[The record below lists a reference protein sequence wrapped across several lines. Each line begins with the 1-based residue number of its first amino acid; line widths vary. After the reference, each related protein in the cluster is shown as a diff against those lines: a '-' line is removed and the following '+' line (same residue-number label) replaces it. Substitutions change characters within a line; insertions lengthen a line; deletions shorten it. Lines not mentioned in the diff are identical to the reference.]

1 MKPLSIA
8 FLADHYVGW
17 MGGAHLLANVL
28 NCVNSVAANQSVR
41 VTVLMDM
48 RALGG
53 VADQTPGNLLHVDV
67 GTLKVSGPL
76 QCLLDTTRIGQIV
89 FYKDLRRAV
98 AELAIQVVAPSSI
111 NLGTDFPIPW
121 FGYICDF
128 QHQYLPHL
136 FNQQERIQRDVLFR
150 SLVENATGVF
160 VTSATAATDV
170 ERFYPAAARSKP
182 VLRMPTA
189 LPDISTVSAPEV
201 VSGTYGIERPYFLS
215 CSQRWLHKQHPVI
228 LRAFA
233 SLIDQDPNMPAD
245 LVFTGDTS
253 DYRDPTYSAQ
263 VDALIVS
270 LGIAG
275 RVHVLGQIP
284 RSDQLA
290 LIRSALALVQASLFE
305 GQAGASGMME
315 AGLMGTR
322 MIASDLGTNRELPF
336 GRTSYFPVDDTAGL
350 AARMAGVIADRAAA
364 GPSAHPAAAIPFDEP
379 SRQLLEMASGLNL
392 LASLRSAVN

>member
-1 MKPLSIA
+1 MRPLSIA

-28 NCVNSVAANQSVR
+28 NCVNSVAVNQSVR
-41 VTVLMDM
+41 VTVLMDI
-48 RALGG
+48 RALG
-53 VADQTPGNLLHVDV
+53 AAAEQTPDNLLNVEIAN
-67 GTLKVSGPL
+67 LKVSGPL

-98 AELAIQVVAPSSI
+98 ADLSIQVMGPSSI

-136 FNQQERIQRDVLFR
+136 FSQQERIQRDILFR

-160 VTSATAATDV
+160 VTSATAAVDV
-170 ERFYPAAARSKP
+170 DRFYPAAARTKQ
-182 VLRMPTA
+182 VLRMPVA
-189 LPDISTVSAPEV
+189 LPDISTISPPEV
-201 VSGTYGIERPYFLS
+201 VTSTYGIRRPYFLS

-233 SLIDQDPNMPAD
+233 DLISGEQKVQAD

-253 DYRDPTYSAQ
+253 DYRDPAYSAQ
-263 VDALIVS
+263 VDALTAS
-270 LGIAG
+270 LGISD

-290 LIRSALALVQASLFE
+290 LIRSSLALVQASLFE

-315 AGLMGTR
+315 AALIGTR

-336 GRTSYFPVDDTAGL
+336 GRTSYFPVDATGEL
-350 AARMAGVIADRAAA
+350 TSRMASVLADCASGDQPDRQA
-364 GPSAHPAAAIPFDEP
+364 GAIPFDPP

-392 LASLRSAVN
+392 LASLRSAVQ

>member
-17 MGGAHLLANVL
+17 MGGAHLLANLL
-28 NCVNSVAANQSVR
+28 NCVNSVAANQSVQ
-41 VTVLMDM
+41 VTVLMNI
-48 RALGG
+48 RALG
-53 VADQTPGNLLHVDV
+53 ATAEQTPGNLLPVDV
-67 GTLKVSGPL
+67 ANLKVAGPL
-76 QCLLDTTRIGQIV
+76 QCLLDTTRIRQIV
-89 FYKDLRRAV
+89 FYKDLRRA
-98 AELAIQVVAPSSI
+98 AEELAIQVMGPASI

-136 FNQQERIQRDVLFR
+136 FSQQERIQRDVLFR

-160 VTSATAATDV
+160 VTSATAAVDV
-170 ERFYPAAARSKP
+170 ERFYPAAARSKQ

-189 LPDISTVSAPEV
+189 LPDITAISAPEV
-201 VSGTYGIERPYFLS
+201 VRSTYGIERPFFLS

-228 LRAFA
+228 LQAFA
-233 SLIDQDPNMPAD
+233 DLLARDPNMPAD

-253 DYRDPTYSAQ
+253 DYRDPAYSGK
-263 VDALIVS
+263 VDALIAS
-270 LGIAG
+270 LGIAQH
-275 RVHVLGQIP
+275 VHVLGQIP
-284 RSDQLA
+284 RADQLA
-290 LIRSALALVQASLFE
+290 LIRSSLALVQASLFE

-336 GRTSYFPVDDTAGL
+336 GRTLYFPVDATGEL
-350 AARMAGVIADRAAA
+350 TARMASVLADAA
-364 GPSAHPAAAIPFDEP
+364 GGGEAERKAGAIPYDTP

-392 LASLRSAVN
+392 LATLRTAA

>member
-17 MGGAHLLANVL
+17 MGGAHLLANLL
-28 NCVNSVAANQSVR
+28 NCVNSVAANQSVQ
-41 VTVLMDM
+41 VTVLMNI
-48 RALGG
+48 RALG
-53 VADQTPGNLLHVDV
+53 ATAEQTPGNLLPVDV
-67 GTLKVSGPL
+67 ANLKVAGPL
-76 QCLLDTTRIGQIV
+76 QCLLDTTRIRQIV
-89 FYKDLRRAV
+89 FYKDLRRA
-98 AELAIQVVAPSSI
+98 AEELAIQVMGPASI

-136 FNQQERIQRDVLFR
+136 FSQQERIQRDVLFR

-160 VTSATAATDV
+160 VTSATAAVDV
-170 ERFYPAAARSKP
+170 ERFYPAAARSKQ

-189 LPDISTVSAPEV
+189 LPDITAISAPEV
-201 VSGTYGIERPYFLS
+201 VRSTYGIERPFFLS

-228 LRAFA
+228 LQAFA
-233 SLIDQDPNMPAD
+233 DLLARDPNMPAD

-253 DYRDPTYSAQ
+253 DYRDPAYSGK
-263 VDALIVS
+263 VDALIAS
-270 LGIAG
+270 LGIAQ

-284 RSDQLA
+284 RADQLA
-290 LIRSALALVQASLFE
+290 LIRSSLALVQASLFE

-336 GRTSYFPVDDTAGL
+336 GRTLYFPVDATGEL
-350 AARMAGVIADRAAA
+350 TARMASVLADAA
-364 GPSAHPAAAIPFDEP
+364 GGGEAERKAGAIPYDTP

-392 LASLRSAVN
+392 LATLRTAA

>member
-1 MKPLSIA
+1 MKPLSVA

-17 MGGAHLLANVL
+17 MGGAHLLANLL
-28 NCVNSVAANQSVR
+28 NCVNSVAANQSVQ
-41 VTVLMDM
+41 VTVLMDI
-48 RALGG
+48 RALG
-53 VADQTPGNLLHVDV
+53 ASAEQTSANLLPVDV
-67 GTLKVSGPL
+67 ANLKVAGPL
-76 QCLLDTTRIGQIV
+76 QCLLDTTRIGRIV

-98 AELAIQVVAPSSI
+98 GELAIQVMGPASI

-136 FNQQERIQRDVLFR
+136 FSQQERIQRDVLFR

-160 VTSATAATDV
+160 VTSATAAVDV
-170 ERFYPAAARSKP
+170 ERFYPAAARSKQ

-189 LPDISTVSAPEV
+189 LPDITAISAPEV
-201 VSGTYGIERPYFLS
+201 ASSTYGIERPFFLS

-228 LRAFA
+228 LQAFA
-233 SLIDQDPNMPAD
+233 DLLACDPQMPAD

-253 DYRDPTYSAQ
+253 DYRDPAYSGK
-263 VDALIVS
+263 VDALIAS
-270 LGIAG
+270 LGLAQ

-284 RSDQLA
+284 RADQLS
-290 LIRSALALVQASLFE
+290 LIRSSLALVQASLFE

-336 GRTSYFPVDDTAGL
+336 GRTSYFPVDATGEL
-350 AARMAGVIADRAAA
+350 TARMARVLADAAA
-364 GPSAHPAAAIPFDEP
+364 GGEADRQAGAIPYDAP

-392 LASLRSAVN
+392 LASLRTAA

>member
-17 MGGAHLLANVL
+17 MGGAHLLANLL
-28 NCVNSVAANQSVR
+28 NCVNSVAANQSVQ
-41 VTVLMDM
+41 VTVLMNI
-48 RALGG
+48 RALG
-53 VADQTPGNLLHVDV
+53 ATAEQTPGNLLPVDV
-67 GTLKVSGPL
+67 ANLKVAGPL
-76 QCLLDTTRIGQIV
+76 QCLLDTTRIRQIV
-89 FYKDLRRAV
+89 FYKDLRRA
-98 AELAIQVVAPSSI
+98 AEDLAIQVMGPASI

-136 FNQQERIQRDVLFR
+136 FSQQERIQRDVLFR

-160 VTSATAATDV
+160 VTSATAAVDV
-170 ERFYPAAARSKP
+170 ERFYPAAARSKQ

-189 LPDISTVSAPEV
+189 LPDITAISAPEV
-201 VSGTYGIERPYFLS
+201 VRSTYGIERPFFLS

-228 LRAFA
+228 LQAFA
-233 SLIDQDPNMPAD
+233 DLLARDPNMPAD

-253 DYRDPTYSAQ
+253 DYRDPAYSGK
-263 VDALIVS
+263 VDALIAS
-270 LGIAG
+270 LGIAQH
-275 RVHVLGQIP
+275 VHVLGQIP
-284 RSDQLA
+284 RADQLA
-290 LIRSALALVQASLFE
+290 LIRSSLALVQASLFE

-336 GRTSYFPVDDTAGL
+336 GRTLYFPVDATGEL
-350 AARMAGVIADRAAA
+350 TARMASVLADAA
-364 GPSAHPAAAIPFDEP
+364 GGGEAERKAGAIPYDTP

-392 LASLRSAVN
+392 LATLRTAA

>member
-1 MKPLSIA
+1 MRPLSIA

-17 MGGAHLLANVL
+17 MGGAHLLANLL
-28 NCVNSVAANQSVR
+28 NCVNSVAANQNVA
-41 VTVLMDM
+41 VTVLMDI
-48 RALGG
+48 RALG
-53 VADQTPGNLLHVDV
+53 ATAEQTPGNLLNVPV
-67 GTLKVSGPL
+67 ANLKVSGPL
-76 QCLLDTTRIGQIV
+76 QCLLDTTPIGQIV

-98 AELAIQVVAPSSI
+98 ADLAIQVMGPSSI

-128 QHQYLPHL
+128 QHQYLPQL
-136 FNQQERIQRDVLFR
+136 FSQQERIQRDILFR

-160 VTSATAATDV
+160 VTSATAAVDV
-170 ERFYPAAARSKP
+170 ERFYPAAARAKQ
-182 VLRMPTA
+182 VLRMPVA
-189 LPDISTVSAPEV
+189 LPDIGTISAPQV
-201 VSGTYGIERPYFLS
+201 VGATYGIVRPYFLS

-233 SLIDQDPNMPAD
+233 DLISRDPNSSVD

-253 DYRDPTYSAQ
+253 DYRDPAYSAR

-270 LGIAG
+270 LGLSD

-290 LIRSALALVQASLFE
+290 LIRSSLALVQASLFE

-336 GRTSYFPVDDTAGL
+336 GRTSYFPVDAAGEL
-350 AARMAGVIADRAAA
+350 TSRMASVLADHAAA
-364 GPSAHPAAAIPFDEP
+364 DQQQRRDSAIPFDAP

-392 LASLRSAVN
+392 LATLRSAAD